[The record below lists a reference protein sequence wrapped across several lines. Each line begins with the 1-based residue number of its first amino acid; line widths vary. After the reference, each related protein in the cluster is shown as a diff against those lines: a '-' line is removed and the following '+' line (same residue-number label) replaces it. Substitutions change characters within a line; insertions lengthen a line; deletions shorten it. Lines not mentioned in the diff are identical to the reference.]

1 MAAVPYSTINDKDIK
16 VEESDLKAK
25 YNELKERFK
34 QTAESRDIK
43 FIDVQVK
50 ASAAD
55 KAALDK
61 DMAETATALAAGGDI
76 AKNCP

>member
-55 KAALDK
+55 KAALD
-61 DMAETATALAAGGDI
+61 
-76 AKNCP
+76 

>member
-43 FIDVQVK
+43 FIDVQSK
-50 ASAAD
+50 PAQPT
-55 KAALDK
+55 KQ
-61 DMAETATALAAGGDI
+61 
-76 AKNCP
+76 P